1 MSDMHKRRKING
13 EGLKGYRNIDKHN
26 MHNTNQMK
34 TVSKKNTN
42 QMKRRSAYIE
52 TTSWI
57 ALQQDQQ
64 IITISSR

>member
-34 TVSKKNTN
+34 TVSKKKHKPN
-42 QMKRRSAYIE
+42 E
-52 TTSWI
+52 T
-57 ALQQDQQ
+57 
-64 IITISSR
+64 